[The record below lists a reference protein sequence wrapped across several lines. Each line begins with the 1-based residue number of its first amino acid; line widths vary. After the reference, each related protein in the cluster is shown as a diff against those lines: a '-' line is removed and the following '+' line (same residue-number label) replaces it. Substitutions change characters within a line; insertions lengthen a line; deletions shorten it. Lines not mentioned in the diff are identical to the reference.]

1 MSSTTLA
8 ARTRDVAVAVL
19 ALAVIL
25 TVVRHPGEPGMVLSA
40 EFDRAGLNVRV
51 DDEVRI
57 RGVPVGHI
65 AEIEVTDDRGATYHL
80 ELEPDTEVAAD
91 SGARIVPKT
100 LFGDKFV
107 ELDPATVDAPPLRSG
122 DVIPR
127 ERTRP
132 VSELEEVLDRLGGI
146 LVELDVVALGATV
159 DVYAD
164 ALGDGEDLAR
174 AVRGLGA
181 MAELASTE
189 RDAFRGLL
197 ATAPPV
203 AETFTRRADE
213 LESITHDLSQV
224 AGLLADERE
233 LFATTLRSNADLFER
248 ASTLVTDERLAALT
262 DDGLTVLDIVADH
275 PGAVEEYLGGVPD
288 YLEGVVDA
296 VFLTTLYALV
306 PHMLLGLPH
315 VAGHEALQRSD
326 AERGSGPGP
335 HVVVD
340 AGDEDAPAVPPDE
353 EGGR

>member
-1 MSSTTLA
+1 MSSMTLA
-8 ARTRDVAVAVL
+8 ARIRDVAVAVL
-19 ALAVIL
+19 ALALIL
-25 TVVRHPGEPGMVLSA
+25 TFVRHSGDPGLLLSA

-51 DDEVRI
+51 DDEVRV
-57 RGVPVGHI
+57 RGVPVGRI

-80 ELEPDTEVAAD
+80 ELEPDTAIAAD

-107 ELDPATVDAPPLRSG
+107 ELDGAPADGATLQAG

-146 LVELDVVALGATV
+146 LTELDLVAFASTV
-159 DVYAD
+159 DVYAE

-174 AVRGLGA
+174 AMRGVGA

-224 AGLLADERE
+224 AGVLADERE
-233 LFATTLRSNADLFER
+233 AFAVTLRSNADLFER
-248 ASTLVTDERLAALT
+248 ASRLVGDDRLAALT

-275 PGAVEEYLGGVPD
+275 PGAVEEYLGGVPE
-288 YLEGVVDA
+288 YLEGVVSA
-296 VFLTTLYALV
+296 VYLTTLYALV
-306 PHMLLGLPH
+306 PDMLIALPH
-315 VAGHEALQRSD
+315 VAGYEALQRGD

-340 AGDEDAPAVPPDE
+340 AGDEEPPEIPPDG
-353 EGGR
+353 EGDG

>member
-1 MSSTTLA
+1 MSSMTLA

-19 ALAVIL
+19 TLALML
-25 TVVRHPGEPGMVLSA
+25 TFVRHSDEPGMVLSA

-65 AEIEVTDDRGATYHL
+65 AEIEVTEDRGATYHL
-80 ELEPDTEVAAD
+80 ELEPDAAVAAD

-107 ELDPATVDAPPLRSG
+107 ELDPASADTPSLQSG

-146 LVELDVVALGATV
+146 LTELDVVAIASTV
-159 DVYAD
+159 DVYAE

-174 AVRGLGA
+174 AMRGVGS

-197 ATAPPV
+197 ASAPPV
-203 AETFTRRADE
+203 TETFTHRAGE

-224 AGLLADERE
+224 AGTLADERE
-233 LFATTLRSNADLFER
+233 TFATTLRSNADLFER
-248 ASTLVTDERLAALT
+248 ASRLVADDRLAELT

-306 PHMLLGLPH
+306 PHMLIGLPH
-315 VAGHEALQRSD
+315 VAGHEALERSD

-340 AGDEDAPAVPPDE
+340 AGDEEPPAIPPDGEGE
-353 EGGR
+353 E

>member
-1 MSSTTLA
+1 MSSMTLA
-8 ARTRDVAVAVL
+8 ARIRDVAVAVL
-19 ALAVIL
+19 ALALIV
-25 TVVRHPGEPGMVLSA
+25 TVVRHPGDPGMTVSA

-51 DDEVRI
+51 DDEVRV
-57 RGVPVGHI
+57 RGVPVGQI
-65 AEIEVTDDRGATYHL
+65 AEIEVTEDRGATYHL
-80 ELEPDTEVAAD
+80 DLEPETAIAAD

-107 ELDPATVDAPPLRSG
+107 ELDPAAEDAPTLQAG

-146 LVELDVVALGATV
+146 LTELDVVAFASTV
-159 DVYAD
+159 DVYAE
-164 ALGDGEDLAR
+164 AFGDGEDLAR
-174 AVRGLGA
+174 AMRGVGA

-203 AETFTRRADE
+203 ADTFTRRADE

-224 AGLLADERE
+224 AGTLADEHE
-233 LFATTLRSNADLFER
+233 AFATTLRTNAELFER
-248 ASTLVTDERLAALT
+248 ASTLVADERLAALT
-262 DDGLTVLDIVADH
+262 EDGLAVLDIVADH

-315 VAGHEALQRSD
+315 IAGYEALQRGD

-340 AGDEDAPAVPPDE
+340 AGDEEPPAIPPDE
-353 EGGR
+353 EGEE